1 MKVSDVMTRDV
12 KSCLAD
18 EDLNRASQIM
28 WEQDC
33 GVVPVVD
40 SECRVV
46 GMLTDRDACM
56 AAYTKGLPLGSIR
69 VGDAMVK
76 EVVSCSSK
84 DGIEKALSA
93 MEKNQVRRLPVVDEA
108 QRLVGILSLNDLV
121 REAER
126 QSKSGGRPLISAHVA
141 STLAAVCQPRGRPE
155 LTVTVPAAVPRGPR
169 VDPLVARQADV
180 EC

>member
-1 MKVSDVMTRDV
+1 MKVSDLMTREV

-28 WEQDC
+28 WEEDC

-40 SECRVV
+40 SENRVV
-46 GMLTDRDACM
+46 GVVTDRDACM
-56 AAYTKGLPLGSIR
+56 AAYTRGLPLGSIR
-69 VGDAMVK
+69 AGEAMAK
-76 EVVSCSSK
+76 EVFSCSSQ
-84 DGIEKALSA
+84 DDIEKALSV
-93 MEKNQVRRLPVVDEA
+93 MEKSQVRRLPVVDEA
-108 QRLVGILSLNDLV
+108 MKLVGLLSLNDLA

-126 QSKSGGRPLISAHVA
+126 PGTSGGRRLTAAQVA
-141 STLAAVCQPRGRPE
+141 RTLAAVCQPRRRPE
-155 LTVTVPAAVPRGPR
+155 LTVTVPAAVPRAPR